1 MDKNDEAVASFCDGF
16 LCSQAVLSAY
26 CEEEGLEREL
36 ALKLATGLGGG
47 MGRTAHTCG
56 AVTGAILVIGL
67 KKGPTEVNDVA
78 SKEETYY
85 LVREFLN
92 RFQERHGSVECSAL
106 LGCDIGTPDG
116 YRRAV
121 EEGLFRKVC
130 PALVGGAVE
139 ILEGMKKEG

>member
-1 MDKNDEAVASFCDGF
+1 MEKNEEAVGSFCDGF

-26 CEEEGLEREL
+26 CEEEGLERGL

-67 KKGPTEVNDVA
+67 KKGPVETNDVA
-78 SKEETYY
+78 SREETYY

-92 RFQERHGSVECSAL
+92 QFQQRHGSVECCSL
-106 LGCDIGTPDG
+106 LGCDIGTPEG
-116 YRRAV
+116 YQRALD
-121 EEGLFRKVC
+121 EGLFRRIC
-130 PALVGGAVE
+130 PGLVGSAVE
-139 ILEGMKKEG
+139 ILEEMKKEK

>member
-1 MDKNDEAVASFCDGF
+1 MDKNEEAVTSFCDGF

-67 KKGPTEVNDVA
+67 KKGPVEVNDVA

-92 RFQERHGSVECSAL
+92 EFQERHGSVECRAL
-106 LGCDIGTPDG
+106 LGCDIGTPEG

-121 EEGLFRKVC
+121 DEGLFRKIC
-130 PALVGGAVE
+130 PGLVGGAVE
-139 ILEGMKKEG
+139 ILERMKKET